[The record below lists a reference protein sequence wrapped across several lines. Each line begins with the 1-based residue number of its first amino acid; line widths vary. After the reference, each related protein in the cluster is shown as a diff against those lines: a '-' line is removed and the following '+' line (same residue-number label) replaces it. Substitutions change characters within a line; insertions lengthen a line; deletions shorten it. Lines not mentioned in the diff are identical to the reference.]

1 LETIHIYHTN
11 DLHSHFEQ
19 WPRIAAFVHEQRC
32 NHKEANE
39 ETFLFDIGD
48 HVDRFHPFSDGTKG
62 IGNIELLNKAA
73 YSAVTI
79 GNNEGITFPL
89 KDLDKMYENADFPVL
104 VANLYHEDGTRPNW
118 LRPNTI
124 FTTKK
129 GTRIGV
135 IGLTVN
141 YEHLYHLL
149 GWKLT
154 DPILELRKQID
165 ELKGQTDIFIL
176 LSHLGIY
183 EDERIA
189 RDFPEIDVIF
199 GAHTH
204 HVLPEGKIINNSI
217 LCAAGK
223 YGQYVGRLTLE
234 INNQKIIDRKAIIY
248 DTKTIPPVQQE
259 QKIIDQFFIEGK
271 SLLAEKVVKLKEDI
285 ISDTVDKSSLPTLL
299 CEALHEWCE
308 ADCAFLNAG
317 LLLDGLKTGIVT
329 RYDLLEICPHP
340 INPCVVELPGKELKA
355 VLLKTMEERWPNF
368 PVWGLGFRGKVM
380 GTFIYSGITI
390 GEIDQETEVFIGIEK
405 IISVKKY
412 KVAIPDMFTFGKFF
426 PEIANAETKEYF
438 LPEFMRDLLEW
449 KLKLIHS

>member
-1 LETIHIYHTN
+1 METIHIYHTN

-19 WPRIAAFVHEQRC
+19 WPRIDSFLQEQKH
-32 NHKEANE
+32 NHKEAGDE
-39 ETFLFDIGD
+39 VFLFDIGD

-62 IGNIELLNKAA
+62 KGNAELLNKAD

-89 KDLDKMYENADFPVL
+89 ADLDQMYEQAVYPVL
-104 VANLYHEDGTRPNW
+104 VANLYYEDGSRPNW
-118 LRPNTI
+118 VQPHTT
-124 FTTKK
+124 FTTKN

-135 IGLTVN
+135 IGLTVH

-154 DPILELRKQID
+154 NPFIELRKQID
-165 ELKGQTDIFIL
+165 ELKDQTDIIVL
-176 LSHLGIY
+176 LSHLGIF
-183 EDERIA
+183 EDEKIA
-189 RDFPEIDVIF
+189 EDFPEIDVIL

-204 HVLPEGKIINNSI
+204 HVFPEGKMINNSI

-223 YGQYVGRLTLE
+223 YGQYIGHLILE
-234 INNQKIIDRKAIIY
+234 VNEHKITNRKATLY
-248 DTKTIPPVQQE
+248 ETDELSPVADEQE
-259 QKIIDQFFIEGK
+259 IVVQFFNEGK
-271 SLLAEKVVKLKEDI
+271 RLLNEKVVSLPEDI
-285 ISDTVDKSSLPTLL
+285 ISDLIETSTLPSML

-340 INPCVVELPGKELKA
+340 INPCVVELPGTELKS
-355 VLLKTMEERWPNF
+355 VLLKTMEDRWPNF

-390 GEIDQETEVFIGIEK
+390 GESDQETEVFIGIEK

-449 KLKLIHS
+449 KLKEIHS